1 VAYELVAIGTS
12 WGGLHA
18 LSTLLG
24 GLPAAWALPVVVVQ
38 HRARD
43 TESLLGELL
52 QARCRLPVREA
63 EDKQPLAG
71 GCVLLAPADYHLL
84 VARGHCELSTD
95 PLVRFSRPSID
106 VTMESVADS
115 YGPRAIGIVL
125 TGANEDGAA
134 GLARIAARG
143 GHAIVQDPAT
153 AEVRIM
159 PDAARRAVPS
169 AQVLPLEEIAPA
181 LLRLTAAPGA
191 APGGAMGA
199 EADAAGA
206 RRRP

>member
-1 VAYELVAIGTS
+1 MAYELVAIGTS

-18 LSTLLG
+18 LTTLLG
-24 GLPAAWALPVVVVQ
+24 ALPADWPLPVVVVQ

-43 TESLLGELL
+43 MESLLGELL

-63 EDKQPLAG
+63 EDKQPLEC

-106 VTMESVADS
+106 VMMESVADS
-115 YGPRAIGIVL
+115 YGPAAIGIVL

-143 GHAIVQDPAT
+143 GHTIVQDPAT
-153 AEVRIM
+153 AEVPIM
-159 PDAARRAVPS
+159 PDAAWRAVP
-169 AQVLPLEEIAPA
+169 AAAVLPLEGIAPA
-181 LLRLTAAPGA
+181 LLRLVAPAGGVQKVAGEPGRAA
-191 APGGAMGA
+191 
-199 EADAAGA
+199 A
-206 RRRP
+206 RARPRP